1 MTSRS
6 SRQLSALPAGPTFT
20 LSCQFAHISF
30 IEAVYNRLMM
40 RNGFLKP
47 LAWFV
52 LFSAIALA
60 MSGCSGPQSGPIAML
75 LSDVVTGSAALD
87 VGFNLSFST
96 HPSGKDISFELDF
109 GDGSDAISGIEFG
122 IILHHTYETAG
133 TYEASLL
140 IIDEDGKS
148 ATDSLTI
155 TVDDQGPQEGTG
167 IGNTAPDF
175 EGSLTSGGQMR
186 LSDYRGS
193 VVLLDFWGS
202 WCTPCQNSMPH
213 LDDLVTKYGDQGLVA
228 VIVSTDISEQD
239 TINFLA
245 ANGLTQFVSVW
256 EPGGKNGNPID
267 LLYGNVV
274 YYPTT
279 YVLDRQGVI
288 RFISIG
294 YPGTLTDAML
304 ESLL

>member
-1 MTSRS
+1 VAYTMLFLHSSWITRHHSYPKTTSQERNRVS
-6 SRQLSALPAGPTFT
+6 LCPARGLRATGPSPRQLSAFPVGPTFT

-52 LFSAIALA
+52 LFSAIVLA
-60 MSGCSGPQSGPIAML
+60 MSACSGPQSDPIAVL
-75 LSDVVTGSAALD
+75 TSDVVTGSATLD

-109 GDGSDAISGIEFG
+109 GDGSDVISGIEFG
-122 IILHHTYETAG
+122 IILHHIYETAG

-175 EGSLTSGGQMR
+175 EGSLTSG
-186 LSDYRGS
+186 
-193 VVLLDFWGS
+193 
-202 WCTPCQNSMPH
+202 
-213 LDDLVTKYGDQGLVA
+213 
-228 VIVSTDISEQD
+228 
-239 TINFLA
+239 
-245 ANGLTQFVSVW
+245 
-256 EPGGKNGNPID
+256 
-267 LLYGNVV
+267 
-274 YYPTT
+274 
-279 YVLDRQGVI
+279 
-288 RFISIG
+288 
-294 YPGTLTDAML
+294 
-304 ESLL
+304 

>member
-1 MTSRS
+1 
-6 SRQLSALPAGPTFT
+6 
-20 LSCQFAHISF
+20 
-30 IEAVYNRLMM
+30 MM
-40 RNGFLKP
+40 RKRFLN
-47 LAWFV
+47 LLTWFA
-52 LFSAIALA
+52 LLSTIALA
-60 MSGCSGPQSGPIAML
+60 LSGCFGPESEPMSILM
-75 LSDVVTGSAALD
+75 SDVVTGSAPLD
-87 VGFNLSFST
+87 VGFNLSLSSHT
-96 HPSGKDISFELDF
+96 KSRDISFEIDF
-109 GDGSDAISGIEFG
+109 GDGSTPISGIEFG

-133 TYEASLL
+133 TYEATLL

-148 ATDSLTI
+148 ATDSLTL
-155 TVDDQGPQEGTG
+155 TVNDLGPQEGTQ

-175 EGSLTSGGQMR
+175 EGHTTVGGTMR

-193 VVLLDFWGS
+193 VVILDFWGS

-213 LDDLVTKYGDQGLVA
+213 FDDLATRYSEQGLVI
-228 VIVSTDISEQD
+228 VVVSTDISEQD
-239 TINFLA
+239 TIDFLA
-245 ANGLTQFVSVW
+245 SKGLTQFVSVW
-256 EPGGKNGNPID
+256 EPGGKHGNFID
-267 LLYGNVV
+267 LLYGDVA

>member
-1 MTSRS
+1 MSNRFLKS
-6 SRQLSALPAGPTFT
+6 LLWVALLSALT
-20 LSCQFAHISF
+20 
-30 IEAVYNRLMM
+30 
-40 RNGFLKP
+40 
-47 LAWFV
+47 
-52 LFSAIALA
+52 LA
-60 MSGCSGPQSGPIAML
+60 MSGCFGPASEPISVLM
-75 LSDVVTGSAALD
+75 SNVVTGSAPLD
-87 VGFNLSFST
+87 IGFNLSLSS
-96 HPSGKDISFELDF
+96 HSNDKDITFQLDF
-109 GDGSDAISGIEFG
+109 GDGSNIISGIEFG
-122 IILHHTYETAG
+122 IILHHTYEAPG

-155 TVDDQGPQEGTG
+155 TVDDQGPQEGTE
-167 IGNTAPDF
+167 IGDTAPDF

-193 VVLLDFWGS
+193 VVILDFWGS

-213 LDDLVTKYGDQGLVA
+213 LDDLVTKYGNQGLVA

-239 TINFLA
+239 TIDFLA
-245 ANGLTQFVSVW
+245 TNGLTQFISVW

-294 YPGTLTDAML
+294 YPATFTEAML

>member
-1 MTSRS
+1 
-6 SRQLSALPAGPTFT
+6 
-20 LSCQFAHISF
+20 
-30 IEAVYNRLMM
+30 MM
-40 RNGFLKP
+40 RKESLKA
-47 LAWFV
+47 LTWFV
-52 LFSAIALA
+52 LLSSIALI
-60 MSGCSGPQSGPIAML
+60 MSGCLGPESGPTAVLM
-75 LSDVVTGSAALD
+75 SDVVTGSAPLD
-87 VGFNLSFST
+87 VGFNLSLSSHT
-96 HPSGKDISFELDF
+96 KSKGISFEIDF
-109 GDGSDAISGIEFG
+109 GDGSTPISGIEFG
-122 IILHHTYETAG
+122 IILHYTYDTAG
-133 TYEASLL
+133 THEASLL
-140 IIDEDGKS
+140 IIDENGRS

-155 TVDDQGPQEGTG
+155 TVDDQGPIEGTA

-186 LSDYRGS
+186 LSDYLGS
-193 VVLLDFWGS
+193 VVILDFWGS
-202 WCTPCQNSMPH
+202 WCAPCQNSMPH
-213 LDDLVTKYGDQGLVA
+213 LDDLVTEYGDQGLVV

-245 ANGLTQFVSVW
+245 ANGLTQFISVW

-267 LLYGNVV
+267 LLYGNVF

-294 YPGTLTDAML
+294 YPGTLTDAIL